1 MSTKI
6 YDTLTAQSKIHPNL
20 LKQLLEVIVAES
32 SSLTS
37 FSLLVL
43 PGMVDHWVLKNIAI
57 VVSFSILTL
66 LHLCQR
72 LLVTQC
78 RSFSVDNITVI
89 SSSPWATTINKKNN
103 NININFNNNTD
114 NNTVMSYSPWTLWGS
129 TVSLN
134 STVITMSQSS
144 SDHQWYFDLKQA
156 AKKSQQ
162 VTNGKNYQ
170 PLNYWFITN

>member
-1 MSTKI
+1 MIPWQPGPRSTPI
-6 YDTLTAQSKIHPNL
+6 FWSSCSKWSSPNHQVWHL
-20 LKQLLEVIVAES
+20 FHCSYCLGWWMIE
-32 SSLTS
+32 
-37 FSLLVL
+37 F
-43 PGMVDHWVLKNIAI
+43 LKNIAI